1 MKKETHINEILIRL
15 DNLKRGIELLNQHK
29 IQRLEFNVEIKN
41 VGKFKGKMYKE
52 PPDGFLI
59 SLERVD

>member
-1 MKKETHINEILIRL
+1 MEEGAIKL

-29 IQRLEFNVEIKN
+29 IQRLEFNVEIED

-59 SLERVD
+59 SLEKTD